1 MLKLNLKLSEFLLRD
16 TGNQPIEGVGCTTL
30 SGYECYLLIHPLYLS
45 RVSQGLA
52 DESEYVR
59 DTSLKAGQRIVNL
72 YADTAIELFL
82 PQLETGLFDDNW
94 RIRHSS
100 VQLLGDL
107 LYRISGVTGKMST
120 EGQEDDNFGTSQSNQ
135 VMNEKSHYAFD
146 LSAVCIIIFHLPRPP
161 KVKRGE

>member
-1 MLKLNLKLSEFLLRD
+1 M
-16 TGNQPIEGVGCTTL
+16 
-30 SGYECYLLIHPLYLS
+30 
-45 RVSQGLA
+45 
-52 DESEYVR
+52 
-59 DTSLKAGQRIVNL
+59 NL

-135 VMNEKSHYAFD
+135 VINKVVHVICSIYND
-146 LSAVCIIIFHLPRPP
+146 LLHA
-161 KVKRGE
+161 

>member
-1 MLKLNLKLSEFLLRD
+1 MLRLNLKLSEVLLLRLRP
-16 TGNQPIEGVGCTTL
+16 TV
-30 SGYECYLLIHPLYLS
+30 YLS
-45 RVSQGLA
+45 LVSQGLA

-135 VMNEKSHYAFD
+135 VINEKVVMRSIYNDLLYA
-146 LSAVCIIIFHLPRPP
+146 
-161 KVKRGE
+161 

>member
-1 MLKLNLKLSEFLLRD
+1 MKLSSHYCEFNCD
-16 TGNQPIEGVGCTTL
+16 IACF
-30 SGYECYLLIHPLYLS
+30 
-45 RVSQGLA
+45 QGLA

-82 PQLETGLFDDNW
+82 PQLEKGLFDDNW

-107 LYRISGVTGKMST
+107 LYKISGVTGKMTT

-135 VMNEKSHYAFD
+135 VRCI
-146 LSAVCIIIFHLPRPP
+146 VC
-161 KVKRGE
+161 VQ

>member
-1 MLKLNLKLSEFLLRD
+1 MLFFSK
-16 TGNQPIEGVGCTTL
+16 
-30 SGYECYLLIHPLYLS
+30 
-45 RVSQGLA
+45 GLA

-82 PQLETGLFDDNW
+82 PQLEKGLFDDNW

-107 LYRISGVTGKMST
+107 LYRISGVTGKMTT

-135 VMNEKSHYAFD
+135 VMCITNNDNYIRHDGFSD
-146 LSAVCIIIFHLPRPP
+146 LFIQPT
-161 KVKRGE
+161 

>member
-1 MLKLNLKLSEFLLRD
+1 MFSK
-16 TGNQPIEGVGCTTL
+16 
-30 SGYECYLLIHPLYLS
+30 
-45 RVSQGLA
+45 GLA

-82 PQLETGLFDDNW
+82 PQLEKGLFDDNW

-107 LYRISGVTGKMST
+107 LYKISGVTGKMTT

-135 VMNEKSHYAFD
+135 VMRCNYIIHVGLSNLTSSIESFFEKI
-146 LSAVCIIIFHLPRPP
+146 C
-161 KVKRGE
+161 

>member
-1 MLKLNLKLSEFLLRD
+1 MLILSEQCWLKFSSHD
-16 TGNQPIEGVGCTTL
+16 CEFNCDIAC
-30 SGYECYLLIHPLYLS
+30 
-45 RVSQGLA
+45 SQGLA

-82 PQLETGLFDDNW
+82 PQLEKGLFDDNW

-107 LYRISGVTGKMST
+107 LYKISGVTGKMTT

-135 VMNEKSHYAFD
+135 VRCIVYAQ
-146 LSAVCIIIFHLPRPP
+146 
-161 KVKRGE
+161 

>member
-1 MLKLNLKLSEFLLRD
+1 MCPK
-16 TGNQPIEGVGCTTL
+16 
-30 SGYECYLLIHPLYLS
+30 
-45 RVSQGLA
+45 GLA

-82 PQLETGLFDDNW
+82 PQLEAGLFDDNW

-120 EGQEDDNFGTSQSNQ
+120 EGKEDDNFGTSQSNQ
-135 VMNEKSHYAFD
+135 VIYPKGTM
-146 LSAVCIIIFHLPRPP
+146 LSRLTCTMCFTENCLSGRSLCCLFIVIIWVR
-161 KVKRGE
+161 RGLKKTG